1 MRILAAS
8 SSKTTVFVASASSSS
23 KTCASA
29 LTSCFKQK
37 QKHFG
42 CGVVSSF
49 STTNN
54 NNNNNN
60 NNKNTNNNKRRI
72 QTMTSAQQVRGIEL
86 ASSSQ
91 RTDLTVVLV
100 CPQIP
105 GNTGTIART
114 CAATQVPLH
123 LVGPLGFELD
133 DAKLKRA
140 GLDYWQSVCVKVHES
155 YDAFYKY
162 WQEIEES
169 KRGRLVAFS
178 KFGGKSHCARG
189 AYKPGDWLLFG
200 SEVSGL
206 PENAHKHCEATG
218 GIRRIP
224 IDEEHVRSL
233 NLSVSVGVGVYEAL
247 RQIDEKGME
256 VDVVYRPQYGAE
268 DS

>member
-1 MRILAAS
+1 MLATSTHKS
-8 SSKTTVFVASASSSS
+8 SSRCAFTKLSSYYFRRRQNCCKSSSS
-23 KTCASA
+23 
-29 LTSCFKQK
+29 L
-37 QKHFG
+37 
-42 CGVVSSF
+42 
-49 STTNN
+49 NN
-54 NNNNNN
+54 HHH
-60 NNKNTNNNKRRI
+60 NKRQQQQGRKRDI
-72 QTMTSAQQVRGIEL
+72 QIMASAQQVRGIEL

-155 YDAFYKY
+155 YDAFYTY
-162 WQEIEES
+162 WQEIEAS

-256 VDVVYRPQYGAE
+256 VDVEYRPQYGKE
-268 DS
+268 D

>member
-23 KTCASA
+23 SSSKTCASA
-29 LTSCFKQK
+29 LSYFKQK

-42 CGVVSSF
+42 SSSRVVSSF

-54 NNNNNN
+54 
-60 NNKNTNNNKRRI
+60 TNSNKRRI

-256 VDVVYRPQYGAE
+256 VDVMYRPQYGAE

>member
-1 MRILAAS
+1 MA
-8 SSKTTVFVASASSSS
+8 
-23 KTCASA
+23 
-29 LTSCFKQK
+29 
-37 QKHFG
+37 
-42 CGVVSSF
+42 
-49 STTNN
+49 
-54 NNNNNN
+54 
-60 NNKNTNNNKRRI
+60 
-72 QTMTSAQQVRGIEL
+72 SAQQVRGIEL

-140 GLDYWQSVCVKVHES
+140 GLDYWQSVCVKVHDS
-155 YDAFYKY
+155 YDAFYTY
-162 WQEIEES
+162 WQEIEGS
-169 KRGRLVAFS
+169 RIA
-178 KFGGKSHCARG
+178 ARG

-256 VDVVYRPQYGAE
+256 LDVEYRPQYGKE
-268 DS
+268 D

>member
-1 MRILAAS
+1 MRGLA
-8 SSKTTVFVASASSSS
+8 
-23 KTCASA
+23 
-29 LTSCFKQK
+29 TSQAT
-37 QKHFG
+37 
-42 CGVVSSF
+42 S
-49 STTNN
+49 STTLFFRRL
-54 NNNNNN
+54 
-60 NNKNTNNNKRRI
+60 NKPTNTRI
-72 QTMTSAQQVRGIEL
+72 IMASAQQVRGIEL

-133 DAKLKRA
+133 DTRLKRA

-155 YDAFYKY
+155 YEAFYRY
-162 WQEIEES
+162 WKEIEES

-178 KFGGKSHCARG
+178 EFGGKSHCAKG

-200 SEVSGL
+200 SEVDGL

-256 VDVVYRPQYGAE
+256 VDVEYRPQYGKE
-268 DS
+268 D